1 LIVLVE
7 AVVFDVTLLAAVAAG
22 VTVTVIVIAVD
33 DFYS

>member
-22 VTVTVIVIAVD
+22 VTVTVIAVD